1 MPRSSTLFGG
11 QMRALPCALLYVRRL
26 REVLVQN
33 DEDQV
38 LQGVLP
44 FARRREAACLRHPT

>member
-1 MPRSSTLFGG
+1 VPRSSTLFGG